1 LREALA
7 RSDNDFLVA
16 EPRRRNPAPQPAR
29 FGTIIGIA
37 RFLHRLAHYP
47 NRIAGAL
54 LFGIAGAIVVNALEL
69 QTSRHP
75 APLFG
80 HAPQPA
86 PVASP
91 APAPRSQP
99 QSVAAQVVPAE
110 VPRPQPAA
118 AAPAAMPAPSLHA
131 PVAADPLGQFLR
143 QSERPA
149 PRHHALVAASE
160 PPARPDRIS
169 QILGENSSP
178 PPKPSR
184 AVLAAQR
191 ALVKLGY
198 VLQTDGI
205 DGEATHRAIAQ
216 YESDHHLPARG
227 DLSAKLLR
235 RLGAEAGIAIP

>member
-29 FGTIIGIA
+29 FGTVISIA

-86 PVASP
+86 AVAPQAPPP
-91 APAPRSQP
+91 APQAQP
-99 QSVAAQVVPAE
+99 E
-110 VPRPQPAA
+110 PAA
-118 AAPAAMPAPSLHA
+118 PAMAPAAMPAPA
-131 PVAADPLGQFLR
+131 PSVRAPIAADPLGQFLR
-143 QSERPA
+143 QSEAPA
-149 PRHHALVAASE
+149 SRHHTPVAAVE

-169 QILGENSSP
+169 QILGENSGL

-184 AVLAAQR
+184 TVLAAQR

-205 DGEATHRAIAQ
+205 DGEATHRAIGQ

-227 DLSAKLLR
+227 ELSAKLLR